1 MHVAGPE
8 LDTDAIELGGGYT
21 ASNSVPRF
29 KDEVRDVPLCED
41 LGSSDARYSSTD
53 NDNLVAVCLHS

>member
-1 MHVAGPE
+1 MVGEVHVAGPE

-29 KDEVRDVPLCED
+29 KDEVRDVPLC
-41 LGSSDARYSSTD
+41 
-53 NDNLVAVCLHS
+53 